1 MPTFTWEGR
10 FTPEDKAR
18 SDYATVPFD
27 LATPAR
33 QLTVRYRYADASASP
48 GGDAPPTQSIVDIGL
63 FDPRGMEFPGGRG
76 FRGWSGSARREFTV
90 AEDWATPG
98 YLPGPLPAGRYH
110 VILGLYQLHPQ
121 GVDVQVTV
129 AIEPLSPARAS
140 GPDLSQ
146 NAGTEALAGPSRSAS
161 GSRPGPGWLRGDLHS
176 HTWHSDAPGSPQTL
190 VAEARA
196 LGLDFLAVTDH
207 NTVSHHRELAQ
218 LTTPELILIPGQ
230 EVTTYYGHMNVWGTS
245 RWCDFR
251 CRTPEEMAQVIELAH
266 RSGGVCSLNHPKPG
280 GPPWE
285 YGFDLPVD
293 AMEVWHTPWP
303 FHNPTISALWDRLL
317 SQGRRVP
324 GVGGSDY
331 HCQLPSYTG
340 IRFLARPTTWVWAE
354 EASVAG
360 ILAAIL
366 QGHACMSAGPSG
378 PRLELW
384 AEATGQRAMMGD
396 TIHVASGEPV
406 QWTVNVLG
414 GAGLELRLVVDGET
428 RCRHPVTRDE
438 EVVHPRLEA
447 ARYVRAELVGDMPA
461 EKLPAG
467 APSNL
472 DLREWRWA
480 LSNPIYLE
488 GGLRG

>member
-1 MPTFTWEGR
+1 MPTFNWEGR
-10 FTPEDKAR
+10 FTREDKAQ
-18 SDYATVPFD
+18 SDYAYVPFD
-27 LATPAR
+27 LFTPAR
-33 QLTVRYRYADASASP
+33 QLAVRYHFTDASSP
-48 GGDAPPTQSIVDIGL
+48 SDLRGEEPPTQSIVDIGL
-63 FDPRGMEFPGGRG
+63 FDPRGMDFPGGRG

-129 AIEPLSPARAS
+129 DIEPL
-140 GPDLSQ
+140 
-146 NAGTEALAGPSRSAS
+146 AGPASSEEGGQAAMPDPSRIAPGALS
-161 GSRPGPGWLRGDLHS
+161 GPGWLRGDLHS
-176 HTWHSDAPGSPQTL
+176 HTWHSDAPGSPETL

-207 NTVSHHRELAQ
+207 NTVSHHRELAR

-251 CRTPEEMAQVIELAH
+251 CRTREEMAQVIALAH

-293 AMEVWHTPWP
+293 VMEVWHTPWP

-317 SQGRRVP
+317 SQGRRVR

-340 IRFLARPTTWVWAE
+340 IRSLAMPTTWVWAQ

-360 ILAAIL
+360 ILDAII
-366 QGHACMSAGPSG
+366 QGHACMSAGPDG

-384 AEATGQRAMMGD
+384 AEAAGQRAMMGD
-396 TIHVASGEPV
+396 EIRVAPGEPV
-406 QWTVNVLG
+406 QWTVRVRG
-414 GAGLELRLVVDGET
+414 GAGLELRLVVDGEEGYRRPIT
-428 RCRHPVTRDE
+428 GDE
-438 EVVHPRLEA
+438 ETVHPQLEA

-461 EKLPAG
+461 EKLPPG
-467 APSNL
+467 SPSGL
-472 DLREWRWA
+472 DLRAWRWA
-480 LSNPIYLE
+480 LSNPIYVA
-488 GGLRG
+488 GRMVG